1 MGRGMRGRFRGGLV
15 RRGRFRGG
23 FRRPYGR
30 FWGRPYRSFMWWRP
44 FRWYPIWW
52 RPLYWMPWTMM
63 MGGFMYLLYDSMA
76 YKLYDDDVGRIERE
90 TGKPARDLS
99 EEELVAAMKRLGIQ
113 KLEVTSE
120 DRDVISKSEKPVQDL
135 SEKDIL
141 AAMKRLGIQK
151 LELTEENTRVVS
163 QSTMKD
169 ARYCIYC
176 GNKQSPAA
184 AYCERCGKK
193 IVS

>member
-1 MGRGMRGRFRGGLV
+1 
-15 RRGRFRGG
+15 
-23 FRRPYGR
+23 
-30 FWGRPYRSFMWWRP
+30 
-44 FRWYPIWW
+44 
-52 RPLYWMPWTMM
+52 MM

-99 EEELVAAMKRLGIQ
+99 EEELVVAMKRLGIQ
-113 KLEVTSE
+113 KLEVTPE
-120 DRDVISKSEKPVQDL
+120 DRDVISKSEKPVRDL
-135 SEKDIL
+135 REKDLL

-151 LELTEENTRVVS
+151 LELTQEDTGAIS
-163 QSTMKD
+163 QSTTRE

-176 GNKQSPAA
+176 GNKMSSEAV
-184 AYCERCGKK
+184 YCERCGRK

>member
-1 MGRGMRGRFRGGLV
+1 MILV
-15 RRGRFRGG
+15 
-23 FRRPYGR
+23 
-30 FWGRPYRSFMWWRP
+30 S
-44 FRWYPIWW
+44 
-52 RPLYWMPWTMM
+52 
-63 MGGFMYLLYDSMA
+63 
-76 YKLYDDDVGRIERE
+76 
-90 TGKPARDLS
+90 
-99 EEELVAAMKRLGIQ
+99 IQ
-113 KLEVTSE
+113 KIEFNSDERVLYP
-120 DRDVISKSEKPVQDL
+120 KSEKPVRDL

-163 QSTMKD
+163 QSTMKG

-193 IVS
+193 IAS

>member
-1 MGRGMRGRFRGGLV
+1 
-15 RRGRFRGG
+15 
-23 FRRPYGR
+23 
-30 FWGRPYRSFMWWRP
+30 
-44 FRWYPIWW
+44 
-52 RPLYWMPWTMM
+52 M

-99 EEELVAAMKRLGIQ
+99 EEELV
-113 KLEVTSE
+113 V
-120 DRDVISKSEKPVQDL
+120 
-135 SEKDIL
+135 
-141 AAMKRLGIQK
+141 AMKRLGIQK

-163 QSTMKD
+163 QSTMKG

-184 AYCERCGKK
+184 AYCERCGKR
-193 IVS
+193 IAS